1 MKYIASLLPLL
12 AALTLSAATD
22 RTTNPN
28 IVIVF
33 CDDLGYA
40 DVGCFGAKGWKTPN
54 IDRLA
59 REGVRFTRFYDAQP
73 VCSASRS
80 ALMTG
85 CYPSRI
91 GIMGALGPNSKVG
104 ISSNEVTIAEI
115 VKSRGY
121 ATAIYGKW
129 HLGDQPEFLPT
140 RHGFDEYFGLPYSND
155 MWPWHPDQAN
165 KTLAEHKRRPGYP
178 ELRLIEGEQTVIPKV
193 TGTEQAQLTTWYTE
207 HAVKFIAQNKNRPFF
222 LYVPHSMPHVPL
234 YVSSKFK
241 GKSAAGLFGDVIMEI
256 DWSVGQILGALKK
269 HRLEKDTLV
278 IFTSDN
284 GPWLSYGNHAG
295 SALPLREGKGTCWDG
310 GVRVPFIARWPGK
323 IPKASVCI
331 EPAMTIDI
339 LPTVAKLVGAE
350 LPKHKIDGLDIW
362 PLLSGNPKA
371 KNPHDAYF
379 FYYEDNQLQSVIS
392 GQWKLQLP
400 HTYRTLAGQ
409 PGGRDGTPAPYQQR
423 KLESSE
429 LYDLES
435 DISEATNLA
444 GQQPDTVKR
453 LEALAEQAREELGD
467 SLTKRTGKGVREPG
481 RIADGK

>member
-1 MKYIASLLPLL
+1 MKYISLLL
-12 AALTLSAATD
+12 AIFAAFTLSAATD
-22 RTTNPN
+22 RASTPN

-40 DVGCFGAKGWKTPN
+40 DIGSFGAKGWKTPN
-54 IDRLA
+54 LDRMA
-59 REGVRFTRFYDAQP
+59 AEGIRFTRFYDAQP

-85 CYPSRI
+85 CYPSRV
-91 GIMGALGPNSKVG
+91 GIMGALGPNSKTG
-104 ISSNEVTIAEI
+104 ISSNEVTLAEI
-115 VKSRGY
+115 LKQRGY

-155 MWPWHPDQAN
+155 MWPWHPDLAN

-178 ELRLIEGEQTVIPKV
+178 ELRLIEGERTVIPAV
-193 TGTEQAQLTTWYTE
+193 TAADQTQLTTWYTE
-207 HAVKFIAQNKNRPFF
+207 HAVKFIAQNKSRPFF

-241 GKSAAGLFGDVIMEI
+241 GKSAQGLLGDVIMEI

-269 HRLEKDTLV
+269 HKLDKNTLV

-323 IPKASVCI
+323 IPKASECK

-339 LPTVAKLVGAE
+339 LPTVAKLAGAG
-350 LPKHKIDGLDIW
+350 LPTHKIDGLDIW
-362 PLLSGNPKA
+362 PLLSGNPKT
-371 KNPHDAYF
+371 KNPHEAYY
-379 FYYEDNQLQSVIS
+379 FYFQDNQLQSVMS

-400 HTYRTLAGQ
+400 HTYRTLDGQ
-409 PGGRDGTPAPYQQR
+409 PGGRDGTPVPYQQR
-423 KLESSE
+423 KIERSE
-429 LYDLES
+429 LFDLVS
-435 DISEATNLA
+435 DIGETTDIAIQN
-444 GQQPDTVKR
+444 PEIVKR
-453 LEALAEQAREELGD
+453 LEWLAEQAREDLGD
-467 SLTKRTGKGVREPG
+467 SLTKRKGSGVREPG
-481 RIADGK
+481 RIADNR

>member
-1 MKYIASLLPLL
+1 MKYLASFLLLL

-22 RTTNPN
+22 RTSTPN

-40 DVGCFGAKGWKTPN
+40 DVGCFGAKGYKTPN

-59 REGVRFTRFYDAQP
+59 KEGVRFTRFYDAQP

-91 GIMGALGPNSKVG
+91 GIMGALGPNSKTG

-115 VKSRGY
+115 MKSRGY

-129 HLGDQPEFLPT
+129 HLGDQPQFLPT
-140 RHGFDEYFGLPYSND
+140 RHGFDHYFGLPYSND
-155 MWPWHPDQAN
+155 MWPWHPEQAN

-178 ELRLIEGEQTVIPKV
+178 ELRLIENEQTVIARV

-207 HAVKFIAQNKNRPFF
+207 HAVDFIAQNKNRPFF

-241 GKSAAGLFGDVIMEI
+241 GKSKAGLFGDVIMEI

-269 HRLEKDTLV
+269 HRLEKKTLV

-323 IPKASVCI
+323 IPKASVCQ
-331 EPAMTIDI
+331 ESAMTIDL

-362 PLLSGNPKA
+362 PLLSGVPGA
-371 KNPHDAYF
+371 KNPHDAYY
-379 FYYEDNQLQSVIS
+379 FYYENNQLQSVMS
-392 GQWKLQLP
+392 RNWKLQLP

-409 PGGRDGTPAPYQQR
+409 PGGRDGTPVPYQQR

-429 LYDLES
+429 LYDLDR
-435 DISEATNLA
+435 DIGEAIDVA
-444 GQQPDTVKR
+444 GQNPDRVKR
-453 LEALAEQAREELGD
+453 LEALAELARAELGD
-467 SLTKRTGKGVREPG
+467 SLTKRTGSGVREPG
-481 RIADGK
+481 RIADIQ